1 MNKIANAASAA
12 WTAIKAYPHGVALLI
27 SVGVIMAAKFGFHVT
42 PDELVSIAGALS
54 VGVAAYTHK
63 TMVSK
68 SALSGS

>member
-1 MNKIANAASAA
+1 MTKLTAFLSAA
-12 WTAIKAYPHGVALLI
+12 WTAVKAYPHGVALVL

-42 PDELVSIAGALS
+42 PDELVTIAGALS

-68 SALSGS
+68 STLSGN